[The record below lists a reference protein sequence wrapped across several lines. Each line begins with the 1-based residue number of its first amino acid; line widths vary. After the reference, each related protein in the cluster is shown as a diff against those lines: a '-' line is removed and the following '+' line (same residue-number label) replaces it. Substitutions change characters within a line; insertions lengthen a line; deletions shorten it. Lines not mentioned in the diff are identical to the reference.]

1 MVDIVKNN
9 LDKIIDACKNHQ
21 VKELY
26 LFGSAA
32 REKDFSPES
41 DIDLLFTLNT
51 DSLPEPPDNYL
62 DNLEDLEITLKN
74 ILQRKVDLVR
84 YGNFRN
90 KYREFYINRDK
101 IMIYGNA

>member
-9 LDKIIDACKNHQ
+9 LDKIQAACVSHH

-26 LFGSAA
+26 LFGSAT
-32 REKDFSPES
+32 REKDFGPES

-51 DSLPEPPDNYL
+51 DSLPEPPNDYL
-62 DNLEDLEITLKN
+62 ENLEDLETNLKN
-74 ILQRKVDLVR
+74 ILQRKIDLVR
-84 YGNFRN
+84 NGKFRN

-101 IMIYGNA
+101 ILIYGNA